1 VTGAGA
7 AELDECVDGAG
18 RALEDRQHRAVGLV
32 GDGARDAAR
41 LGLAPDRVA
50 EEDPLHA
57 PMGADAAADGGAG
70 HRGYGRAMTGLAAEL
85 DAAGGAAAPP
95 AATARLRELLGAAL
109 THGRDE
115 LGRSRSGY
123 GDPVE
128 VAFAADGDR
137 LLAATPADAALRADP
152 QAAGERAWLLVA
164 ATVAALV
171 ELAEPGAPA
180 RAEDLAIAAGELPG
194 GHLVL
199 AYPAPGVDAGALE
212 ELAPLAF
219 DEHAGTIDRLR
230 ACAFAVPAR
239 LLGEVDARP
248 PIGAGHPLRI
258 AEAIARLGGS
268 PASPADVEAH
278 DEAVLALLERD
289 GPTHPTRPHE
299 DPIPANR
306 VARRILQRLDG
317 MGKWGGYHTDFA
329 HLPRGFAGNDRAL
342 ASEVGEALLDA
353 GLLAEKPSVGQRHV
367 FLNPRRAADIHR
379 YVDDGTPPPGMR
391 LPRE

>member
-1 VTGAGA
+1 
-7 AELDECVDGAG
+7 
-18 RALEDRQHRAVGLV
+18 
-32 GDGARDAAR
+32 
-41 LGLAPDRVA
+41 
-50 EEDPLHA
+50 
-57 PMGADAAADGGAG
+57 
-70 HRGYGRAMTGLAAEL
+70 MTGLAAEL
-85 DAAGGAAAPP
+85 DAAGGSAAPA
-95 AATARLRELLGAAL
+95 AATARLRELLGMAL
-109 THGRDE
+109 AHGREE

-123 GDPVE
+123 GEPVE
-128 VAFAADGDR
+128 VAFAADGGR

-152 QAAGERAWLLVA
+152 QATGERAWLLVA

-171 ELAEPGAPA
+171 ELAEPGVPL
-180 RAEDLAIAAGELPG
+180 RAEDLAIAAGALPG

-199 AYPAPGVDAGALE
+199 AYPAPDVDPATLE

-219 DEHAGTIDRLR
+219 DEHAGRIDRLR

-239 LLGEVDARP
+239 LLGEVDARA
-248 PIGAGHPLRI
+248 PIGIGHPLRI

-268 PASPADVEAH
+268 PASPSDVEAH
-278 DEAVLALLERD
+278 DEAVLALLEQA
-289 GPTHPTRPHE
+289 GGPTRPHE
-299 DPIPANR
+299 DPVPANR